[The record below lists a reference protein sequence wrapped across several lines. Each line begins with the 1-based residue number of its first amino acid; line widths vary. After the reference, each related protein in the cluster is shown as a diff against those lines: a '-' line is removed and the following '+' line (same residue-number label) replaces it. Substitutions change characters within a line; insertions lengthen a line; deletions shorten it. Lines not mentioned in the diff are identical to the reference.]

1 MNVIILGDFN
11 AGIGDEIMKAFCN
24 TYCQRNLSKQ
34 PSCLKNLIQPSFIN
48 SKLTRKTR
56 DFQTTYVIETI
67 LLDFHGM
74 TIWLRNTF

>member
-11 AGIGDEIMKAFCN
+11 AAIGDEIMKAFCN
-24 TYCQRNLSKQ
+24 AYSQRNLSKQ
-34 PSCLKNLIQPSFIN
+34 PSCLKNLIQPSCID

-56 DFQTTYVIETI
+56 NFQTTYVIETI
-67 LLDFHGM
+67 LLYFQGM